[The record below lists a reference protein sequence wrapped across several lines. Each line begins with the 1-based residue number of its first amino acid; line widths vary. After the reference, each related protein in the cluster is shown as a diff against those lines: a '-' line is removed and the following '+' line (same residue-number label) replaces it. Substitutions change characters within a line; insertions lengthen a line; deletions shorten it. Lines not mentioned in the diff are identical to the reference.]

1 MSNERRSVT
10 LGRLPLADVSRA
22 RSRSTA
28 PTIRRVQRR
37 TVTILVSTIT
47 AIGVLAGCDTGD
59 GKQLQP
65 YDPGDYPTQTVASTV
80 EDSFGTAAT
89 FDVDSGAGASSASPA
104 AIVEPFSVVAPWQDG
119 GEIDPRFT
127 CDGLDVAPA
136 ISWGSVPAGT
146 VEVAIAFVDDSAV
159 SDGQP
164 FVHWVMGGLDPAE
177 IALTEGDAPPGALQ
191 ALNFFGDVDYGG
203 PCPPPGE
210 EPHLYRLTAYAL
222 NQQLEL
228 ADGDTAVEFLDTIAK
243 LTIASSDV
251 TGFYQR

>member
-1 MSNERRSVT
+1 M
-10 LGRLPLADVSRA
+10 
-22 RSRSTA
+22 
-28 PTIRRVQRR
+28 
-37 TVTILVSTIT
+37 VSTC
-47 AIGVLAGCDTGD
+47 AGLAVFAGCDTGD

-65 YDPGDYPTQTVASTV
+65 YDPADYPSPTVPSTV
-80 EDSFGTAAT
+80 EDEFVVDPT
-89 FDVDSGAGASSASPA
+89 FDPNADPDAGTASPA
-104 AIVEPFSVVAPWQDG
+104 ATIEPFSVAAPWLDG

-136 ISWGSVPAGT
+136 LSWGAVPGGT
-146 VEVAIAFVDDSAV
+146 VEIALTLVDDSAV

-164 FVHWVMGGLDPAE
+164 FVHWVIGGLDPAE

-191 ALNFFGDVDYGG
+191 ALNYFGDVGYGG

-228 ADGDTAVEFLDTIAK
+228 ADGDLATEFLDTIAT
-243 LTIASSDV
+243 LSIASTDV

>member
-1 MSNERRSVT
+1 M
-10 LGRLPLADVSRA
+10 
-22 RSRSTA
+22 
-28 PTIRRVQRR
+28 
-37 TVTILVSTIT
+37 LVSTIT
-47 AIGVLAGCDTGD
+47 AVAVLAGCDTGD
-59 GKQLQP
+59 GKQLQR
-65 YDPGDYPTQTVASTV
+65 YDPADYPIQTVASTV
-80 EDSFGTAAT
+80 ADAVGTAPTFGVDPGAETSSVPTAAT
-89 FDVDSGAGASSASPA
+89 
-104 AIVEPFSVVAPWQDG
+104 VEPFSMVAPWQDG
-119 GEIDPRFT
+119 GDIEPRFT

-136 ISWGSVPAGT
+136 VSWGGVPGGT
-146 VEVAIAFVDDSAV
+146 VEVAIALVDDSAV

-164 FVHWVMGGLDPAE
+164 FVHWVIGGLDPAE
-177 IALTEGDAPPGALQ
+177 IALTEGDAPPGTLQ

-243 LTIASSDV
+243 LTIASTDV